1 MACQLIGLARL
12 GRDAE
17 LRYTTD
23 NTPVASLSLAFSYGR
38 KGENDKRPTQ
48 WVDASMW
55 GKLAESLCEY
65 LLKGSAVF
73 VVLDDVHIQTFQ
85 LREGGEGH
93 KLVGKVATIELAGG
107 GQQSRA
113 PAPAPAPASRPASR
127 SAPQRQAPP
136 KTNTGFD
143 DMDDDIPF

>member
-38 KGENDKRPTQ
+38 KGESGKRPTQ
-48 WVDASMW
+48 WVDASLW

-65 LLKGSAVF
+65 LVKGSAVF

-113 PAPAPAPASRPASR
+113 PAPAPASRPASR